1 MTRLRCAIVVLASLL
16 ALPAAAQEPLAGLWE
31 GKLSAMQPPAAL
43 SIDFDSRLVSVN
55 GSTAL
60 PLAIA
65 TAGDPGAV
73 QFSFPIAG
81 QTVTFIGK
89 RDGSAIVGTLAG
101 RPLSLTRAAADTPR
115 PVGRKRYPLP
125 AVSSTDGLAVAQA
138 RALVADLLRKHE
150 LPGLSVAVARRG
162 TVLWSEGFGLA
173 DVELGVP
180 VTPLTRFRA
189 GSVSKVL
196 TAAGVALLV
205 EGGRLDLDAPVQRYV
220 PGFPVKPWPI
230 TSRQLAAHTAGI
242 RHYRDT
248 EFTGPLKG
256 APHFSSVLD
265 GLELFKNDPLLFEP
279 GKGYSYSSYG
289 WVLLSAVVEGASGQ
303 EFLSYMRN
311 RVFEP
316 LGLHS
321 IGPDHVDAIVPN
333 RSRFYAREAPG
344 RPLEHAPYVDQSYV
358 WAAGGFLATA
368 EDLVRFGSA
377 HLSPGFFT
385 PATLELLFKGQS
397 LIPPG
402 NQTAVGIGWRIG
414 KDSTGR
420 RIVHHAGASQGGRA
434 VLLIYPES
442 GIVVAMLSNILGPF
456 GEQDAQRIGSLFIAP

>member
-1 MTRLRCAIVVLASLL
+1 V
-16 ALPAAAQEPLAGLWE
+16 ALT
-31 GKLSAMQPPAAL
+31 
-43 SIDFDSRLVSVN
+43 IDFDSRLVSVE
-55 GSTAL
+55 GATAL
-60 PLAIA
+60 PLTIA
-65 TAGDPGAV
+65 SAGDPGAV
-73 QFSFPIAG
+73 QFSFTIAG
-81 QTVTFIGK
+81 QTVTFLGK

-101 RPLSLTRAAADTPR
+101 GPLSLTPAAVGAPR
-115 PVGRKRYPLP
+115 PAGRKRYPLP
-125 AVSSTDGLAVAQA
+125 AVSSTDGLAVAKA
-138 RALVADLLRKHE
+138 RALVAELHRKHE

-162 TVLWSEGFGLA
+162 TVLWSEGFGMA

-205 EGGRLDLDAPVQRYV
+205 ADGRLDLDAPVQRYV

-230 TSRQLAAHTAGI
+230 TTRQLAAHTAGI
-242 RHYRDT
+242 RHYRGT
-248 EFTGPLKG
+248 ELTGPKG

-289 WVLLSAVVEGASGQ
+289 WTLLSAVIEGASGQ

-321 IGPDHVDAIVPN
+321 IGPDHVDAVIPN
-333 RSRFYAREAPG
+333 RTRFYAREAPG

-358 WAAGGFLATA
+358 WAAGGLLATA

-385 PATLELLFKGQS
+385 PATLELLFKGQTV
-397 LIPPG
+397 IPPG

-420 RIVHHAGASQGGRA
+420 RVLHHAGASQGGRA
-434 VLLIYPES
+434 MLLLYPES
-442 GIVVAMLSNILGPF
+442 GIVVAMLSNILAPF